1 MNKILIL
8 NILLSGFFSLKSQMF
23 YHGDFYA
30 GFVEDEVELFWG
42 LGDGVGYVFFDE
54 LHLFTG
60 IGFYQCY
67 SSSQSSRY
75 ER

>member
-1 MNKILIL
+1 
-8 NILLSGFFSLKSQMF
+8 MF